1 VNKSK
6 KQTKQKQLYKISK
19 GVLATI
25 LAGTVAFPATNVFA
39 DETINETAIIDLQAK
54 TSSTTETVESPSLLP
69 GDFFYFTKILME
81 KIHLAV
87 TSDDVKEAK
96 LVAEFAT
103 ERLAEAEALFAEG
116 NEQAA
121 LETMKT
127 AIENIENADEQVS
140 IIDQEATEEVVE
152 DETEL
157 GEVKDV
163 LSQNIIAL
171 TAAMEKVKN
180 PVSKAA
186 LKKNIEKSYTK
197 LAKKMEKWEKKQK
210 KTNEIIREETVSTE
224 IIEESDSEKTSL
236 EVTLPVTQ
244 QPSKKEIQQTA
255 VQERKIAKQETIQHK
270 KEAKSLAKET
280 KVETKKAPNQG
291 KKETKQNNG
300 NGN

>member
-1 VNKSK
+1 M
-6 KQTKQKQLYKISK
+6 
-19 GVLATI
+19 I

-39 DETINETAIIDLQAK
+39 NETINETAIIDLQAK
-54 TSSTTETVESPSLLP
+54 TSSTNETVESPSLLP

-81 KIHLAV
+81 KIHLAL

-140 IIDQEATEEVVE
+140 IIDQEAVEEVVE

-157 GEVKDV
+157 GEVKEV

-180 PVSKAA
+180 PVAKAA
-186 LKKNIEKSYTK
+186 LKKNIEKSNTK

-210 KTNEIIREETVSTE
+210 KTNEIIQEETVSTA

-236 EVTLPVTQ
+236 EVTLPVTP
-244 QPSKKEIQQTA
+244 QPSNKEIQQTA

-300 NGN
+300 NRN

>member
-1 VNKSK
+1 M
-6 KQTKQKQLYKISK
+6 
-19 GVLATI
+19 I

-39 DETINETAIIDLQAK
+39 NETINETAIIDLQAK
-54 TSSTTETVESPSLLP
+54 TSSTNETVESPSLLP

-81 KIHLAV
+81 KIHLAL

-140 IIDQEATEEVVE
+140 IIDHEAVEEVVE

-157 GEVKDV
+157 GEVKEV

-180 PVSKAA
+180 PVAKAA
-186 LKKNIEKSYTK
+186 LKKNIEKSNTK

-210 KTNEIIREETVSTE
+210 KTNEIIQEETVSTA

-236 EVTLPVTQ
+236 EVTLPVTP
-244 QPSKKEIQQTA
+244 QPSNKEIQQTA

-300 NGN
+300 NRN

>member
-1 VNKSK
+1 M
-6 KQTKQKQLYKISK
+6 
-19 GVLATI
+19 I

-39 DETINETAIIDLQAK
+39 NETINETAIIDLQAK
-54 TSSTTETVESPSLLP
+54 TVSTNETVESPSLLP

-81 KIHLAV
+81 KIHLAL

-140 IIDQEATEEVVE
+140 IIDQEAAEEVVE

-157 GEVKDV
+157 GEVKEV

-171 TAAMEKVKN
+171 TSAMEKVKN
-180 PVSKAA
+180 PVAKAA
-186 LKKNIEKSYTK
+186 LKKNIEKAILSSQRK
-197 LAKKMEKWEKKQK
+197 WKNGKRNKKDK
-210 KTNEIIREETVSTE
+210 
-224 IIEESDSEKTSL
+224 
-236 EVTLPVTQ
+236 
-244 QPSKKEIQQTA
+244 
-255 VQERKIAKQETIQHK
+255 
-270 KEAKSLAKET
+270 
-280 KVETKKAPNQG
+280 
-291 KKETKQNNG
+291 
-300 NGN
+300 

>member
-1 VNKSK
+1 M
-6 KQTKQKQLYKISK
+6 
-19 GVLATI
+19 I

-39 DETINETAIIDLQAK
+39 NETINETAIIDLQAK
-54 TSSTTETVESPSLLP
+54 TVSTNETVESPSLLP

-81 KIHLAV
+81 KIHLAL

-140 IIDQEATEEVVE
+140 IIDQEAAEEVVE

-157 GEVKDV
+157 GEVKEV

-171 TAAMEKVKN
+171 TSAMEKVKN
-180 PVSKAA
+180 PVAKAA
-186 LKKNIEKSYTK
+186 LKKNIEKSNTK

-210 KTNEIIREETVSTE
+210 KTNEIIQEETVSTE

-236 EVTLPVTQ
+236 EVTLPVTP
-244 QPSKKEIQQTA
+244 QPSNKEIQQTA
-255 VQERKIAKQETIQHK
+255 VQVRKIAKQETIQHK

-291 KKETKQNNG
+291 KKETKQNND
-300 NGN
+300 NRN